1 MNETRCMQDRAVTL
15 QTEQV
20 KAKNNTDTSSSP
32 LLLLPPL
39 EAKIENNA
47 VFEDGDEQHDGEPS
61 QHAQVLQDKVSQLAP
76 LVVLTV
82 PVKHFWQL

>member
-1 MNETRCMQDRAVTL
+1 MFGMEAQAMKETRCMQDWAVTL

-20 KAKNNTDTSSSP
+20 KAKNNTDTPSSP
-32 LLLLPPL
+32 LLCFLCPLL

-61 QHAQVLQDKVSQLAP
+61 QHAQVL
-76 LVVLTV
+76 
-82 PVKHFWQL
+82 